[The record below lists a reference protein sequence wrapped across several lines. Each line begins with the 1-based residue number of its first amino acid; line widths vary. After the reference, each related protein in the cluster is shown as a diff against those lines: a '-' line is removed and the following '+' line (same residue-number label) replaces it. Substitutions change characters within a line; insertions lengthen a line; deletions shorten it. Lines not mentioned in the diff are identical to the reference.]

1 MSRLRTTLHLPF
13 PSSSL
18 TTTTTTSTTS
28 TTSAPTLHVSS
39 FFFSSPFFEYPVC
52 ESIMLAAVQKGDAK
66 AMAELMRQDPG
77 FDVNMAVDGN
87 GWTLLH
93 HACFSDSRSPVI
105 PVLWHILT

>member
-1 MSRLRTTLHLPF
+1 MSRRRTTLHLPF

-39 FFFSSPFFEYPVC
+39 FFEYPVC